1 MFCRKCG
8 FEYQEGITRCGKC
21 NVDLVAEP
29 LSRKSYEYKDLVLLD
44 SFTNVVEANL
54 AKGTLESEGIEA
66 YLFGD
71 DMVAA
76 NWLLMNAIGGLRL
89 MVGSGDESRA
99 KETLSEYRT
108 AKEASIQENINA
120 LACPKCHSKNV
131 KPHNPF
137 WLPGLIFILV
147 VKMPAFFNMQRMK
160 CRECNFIWDNS
171 LNDKG

>member
-1 MFCRKCG
+1 MFCHTCG
-8 FEYQEGITRCGKC
+8 FEYEEGITQCGKC
-21 NVDLVAEP
+21 NIDLVAEP
-29 LSRKSYEYKDLVLLD
+29 LPRNSYVYKELVLLD

-54 AKGTLESEGIEA
+54 AKGTLESEGIDA

-89 MVGSGDESRA
+89 MVGSGDENRA
-99 KETLSEYRT
+99 KEILQDYR
-108 AKEASIQENINA
+108 AVKEASIREDTNVVT
-120 LACPKCHSKNV
+120 CPQCHSKKV
-131 KPHNPF
+131 KVHNPF

-160 CRECNFIWDNS
+160 CRECKFIWEKTLSD
-171 LNDKG
+171 

>member
-1 MFCRKCG
+1 MFCHTCG
-8 FEYQEGITRCGKC
+8 FEYEEGITRCGKC

-29 LSRKSYEYKDLVLLD
+29 LPRNSNVYRDVVLLD

-66 YLFGD
+66 YLLGD

-89 MVGSGDESRA
+89 MVGSGDENRA
-99 KETLSEYRT
+99 KEILQEYR
-108 AKEASIQENINA
+108 AVKEASIRENTSAIT
-120 LACPKCHSKNV
+120 CPRCHSKKIKV
-131 KPHNPF
+131 HNPF

-147 VKMPAFFNMQRMK
+147 AKMPAFFNMQRMK
-160 CRECNFIWDNS
+160 CKECKFIWENTLSD
-171 LNDKG
+171 